1 MKTNG
6 SYANIKEK
14 ILEQEAKE
22 SFKYL
27 SDEQLMESAYN
38 KSTLGKRFESFDAE
52 SGALFTVT
60 ALITV
65 VGAIATSVVYHFVSS
80 WIVLLV
86 AGLLLAIP
94 AASVVIFSMLAI
106 GHVHSK
112 KNSYKLALIELNRR
126 EKSANL

>member
-1 MKTNG
+1 MKANG

-27 SDEQLMESAYN
+27 SDEELMESAYQE
-38 KSTLGKRFESFDAE
+38 STLGKRFESFDAE
-52 SGALFTVT
+52 SGALFMLTT
-60 ALITV
+60 LITV
-65 VGAIATSVVYHFVSS
+65 VGVIVTAVVYHFVNS

-94 AASVVIFSMLAI
+94 VASVLILSMLAI

-112 KNSYKLALIELNRR
+112 KNKYKLALIELNRR